1 MKKLNDILRIV
12 LLLLLALSTTCAMA
26 QDDED
31 EEEPCAT
38 PRLKKVTKLME
49 QGKKLQKE
57 GKSDQAITVYEDV
70 IDMVPDYAEPYFLI
84 GRIKVR
90 RIERAEMPNEK
101 MFREAIGY
109 FERVVEICPDF
120 DNQTYYF
127 LGKLYYSIPDYK
139 KSAEALKIYLA
150 HPDQIKRE
158 DYLEETETLY
168 EYASFY
174 DKAYN
179 SPVPF
184 DPVRVEGV
192 STGADEYLAIIS
204 PDDELCFFTRRM
216 MANSTSRTDIVQ
228 TKKQKEVFMRSER
241 EAGGVFDNGNPMPS
255 PFNRSQNEGGATIT
269 VDNRYL
275 VYTKCMAT
283 ATGYYNCDLYWSSY
297 RNGEWSEPQSLGAL
311 VNTPDAWESQPS
323 ISVDGQLLY
332 FTSDRNGGYG
342 GYDLYCSKRK
352 KDGSWGKPANL
363 GPAINTAGNE
373 KAPFIHSDSQTL
385 YFSSDGLVGLG
396 GYDIFF
402 SQQKEGKWQKAKN
415 LGYPINSEE
424 DDVSFFVSTSGTKA
438 YFSTNRFGNKNWD
451 LYSFD
456 LYKEAQPENMTVIK
470 GNVVSDD
477 GNPVPAKVELK
488 DVSQGTVQTVEV
500 DESTG
505 KYATVANQ
513 KKDYLLTVKKEGFAN
528 QTKYIAKQETPVEK
542 PSEKVD
548 FEVQEISIG
557 RAYNLNDIYFAT
569 NSYELTEPS
578 KQVLNEFYAF
588 LTENPTVKVEL
599 QGHTDN
605 VGNDKIN
612 LTLSDNRA
620 KSVYTYLIEQGVS
633 ADRLRYKGYGSTRPI
648 ADNKTEAGR
657 AKNRRTVFVI
667 LER

>member
-1 MKKLNDILRIV
+1 M
-12 LLLLLALSTTCAMA
+12 
-26 QDDED
+26 
-31 EEEPCAT
+31 
-38 PRLKKVTKLME
+38 
-49 QGKKLQKE
+49 
-57 GKSDQAITVYEDV
+57 
-70 IDMVPDYAEPYFLI
+70 
-84 GRIKVR
+84 
-90 RIERAEMPNEK
+90 
-101 MFREAIGY
+101 
-109 FERVVEICPDF
+109 
-120 DNQTYYF
+120 
-127 LGKLYYSIPDYK
+127 
-139 KSAEALKIYLA
+139 
-150 HPDQIKRE
+150 
-158 DYLEETETLY
+158 
-168 EYASFY
+168 
-174 DKAYN
+174 
-179 SPVPF
+179 
-184 DPVRVEGV
+184 
-192 STGADEYLAIIS
+192 
-204 PDDELCFFTRRM
+204 
-216 MANSTSRTDIVQ
+216 
-228 TKKQKEVFMRSER
+228 
-241 EAGGVFDNGNPMPS
+241 
-255 PFNRSQNEGGATIT
+255 
-269 VDNRYL
+269 
-275 VYTKCMAT
+275 
-283 ATGYYNCDLYWSSY
+283 
-297 RNGEWSEPQSLGAL
+297 
-311 VNTPDAWESQPS
+311 
-323 ISVDGQLLY
+323 
-332 FTSDRNGGYG
+332 
-342 GYDLYCSKRK
+342 
-352 KDGSWGKPANL
+352 
-363 GPAINTAGNE
+363 
-373 KAPFIHSDSQTL
+373 
-385 YFSSDGLVGLG
+385 
-396 GYDIFF
+396 
-402 SQQKEGKWQKAKN
+402 
-415 LGYPINSEE
+415 GYPINSEE

-477 GNPVPAKVELK
+477 GNPGPAKVELK